1 MMTFDKIDEVL
12 KELELVQANE
22 KDQRDDARKCKIFTT
37 KKNGQWEDDVWQT
50 LSNQG
55 RPRYTYD
62 RTSPILDA
70 IVGELEQ
77 NEFSASVTPTG
88 GKESTKETAD
98 LLDGLLRSIQGW
110 SDAGFT
116 YKKIARNLTS
126 YGFDAC
132 RVVHDYRDDDSFDQD
147 LIINYIPNAIDRVWF
162 DQGSEKQDRSD
173 ANWVVVLQGITKE
186 KYDEKWP
193 KGSGESVPTGD
204 IDYYT
209 NGKRELVVVG
219 EILYK
224 KRTEKTI
231 VQMNNGNVYDAK
243 DVDGNED
250 RLAEQGELEVRRR
263 TRPDITV
270 WSRFFDGDGFL
281 EEEKK
286 TVFTIL
292 PIAPFY
298 NGFEIVEDKITWR
311 RMVENMMDPQ
321 RVFNYAVSRQVEE
334 GALAPRSKIMMTSK
348 QAKGHERQLA
358 NMNTSAAPV
367 QFYEVDD
374 KAPPPY
380 QLLGPQA
387 NPSLQIT
394 AAEASTNIQEV
405 GGMFANNLGNSVG
418 VQSGVAIELLQQKGD
433 TGNSGFY
440 LDMAIGITGLCKII
454 IDGAPG
460 VYDTTRE
467 VVISNADGSID
478 IKKLNENI
486 PNSDGVKTLNNLNGQ
501 FTVNCSM
508 GPMFKNRQ
516 GQANS
521 ALLEVAPIMPG
532 VIEGSAD
539 IFLRNIDAP
548 GIDKVADRARQQL
561 LAQGKIPQDQMTE
574 EELEAQAAAQQAA
587 ANQPPD
593 PIVMQTMQTLG
604 AQQQEAMAKAQQA
617 QAKAQSDGLAAQAK
631 LMAEMNKQR
640 EQDRKDALAQQ
651 DMNLKTQQAQD
662 AHNKTMAETLDII
675 RQAMGADSIIGPNN
689 TAAYKDQAEK
699 LHDGIE
705 KS

>member
-1 MMTFDKIDEVL
+1 
-12 KELELVQANE
+12 
-22 KDQRDDARKCKIFTT
+22 
-37 KKNGQWEDDVWQT
+37 
-50 LSNQG
+50 
-55 RPRYTYD
+55 
-62 RTSPILDA
+62 
-70 IVGELEQ
+70 
-77 NEFSASVTPTG
+77 
-88 GKESTKETAD
+88 
-98 LLDGLLRSIQGW
+98 
-110 SDAGFT
+110 
-116 YKKIARNLTS
+116 
-126 YGFDAC
+126 
-132 RVVHDYRDDDSFDQD
+132 
-147 LIINYIPNAIDRVWF
+147 
-162 DQGSEKQDRSD
+162 
-173 ANWVVVLQGITKE
+173 
-186 KYDEKWP
+186 
-193 KGSGESVPTGD
+193 
-204 IDYYT
+204 
-209 NGKRELVVVG
+209 
-219 EILYK
+219 
-224 KRTEKTI
+224 
-231 VQMNNGNVYDAK
+231 
-243 DVDGNED
+243 
-250 RLAEQGELEVRRR
+250 
-263 TRPDITV
+263 
-270 WSRFFDGDGFL
+270 
-281 EEEKK
+281 
-286 TVFTIL
+286 
-292 PIAPFY
+292 
-298 NGFEIVEDKITWR
+298 
-311 RMVENMMDPQ
+311 
-321 RVFNYAVSRQVEE
+321 
-334 GALAPRSKIMMTSK
+334 MMTSK

-358 NMNTSAAPV
+358 NMNTSADPV

-548 GIDKVADRARQQL
+548 GIEKVADRARQQL